1 MARIVDVRPLGG
13 YQLRLSFADG
23 RARDVDL
30 ADRLW
35 GEALAPLRDPAR
47 FREVRVDAEFGT
59 VVWPGDI
66 SLDPDVLAGDEA
78 PEPPLVR

>member
-13 YQLRLSFADG
+13 CRLRLWFADG
-23 RARDVDL
+23 RVRDVDL

-35 GEALAPLRDPAR
+35 GSALAPLRDPAR

-59 VVWPGDI
+59 IVWPGDVG
-66 SLDPDVLAGDEA
+66 LDPDVLAGDA
-78 PEPPLVR
+78 SR